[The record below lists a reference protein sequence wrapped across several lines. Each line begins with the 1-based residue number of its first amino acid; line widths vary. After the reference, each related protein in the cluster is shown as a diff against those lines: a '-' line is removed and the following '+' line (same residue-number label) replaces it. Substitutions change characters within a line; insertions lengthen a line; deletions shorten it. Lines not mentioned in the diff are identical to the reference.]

1 MKTIEQPGG
10 IQVFISVHESECYEN
25 LLERKCKDDLNERDL
40 ILIQNLVNKNVVKK
54 IVENNKVFYERMKG
68 SL

>member
-10 IQVFISVHESECYEN
+10 IPVFISFQENRCYEN

-40 ILIQNLVNKNVVKK
+40 LTELRKLREK
-54 IVENNKVFYERMKG
+54 VENSFVDN
-68 SL
+68 